1 MHGAARH
8 RPHAARGIE
17 IYKRDKFNGELN
29 GLKKN
34 SGRNQMY
41 AHDSPIGAETNWRT
55 TDVTDI
61 SIGGRDAK

>member
-1 MHGAARH
+1 MRGAGRTLAAHSTGH
-8 RPHAARGIE
+8 RD
-17 IYKRDKFNGELN
+17 KRDKFNSDLN
-29 GLKKN
+29 GLKN

-41 AHDSPIGAETNWRT
+41 AHDSPICAETNWRT